1 MKTNARS
8 AAAALL
14 LMLGLAGCG
23 KEVVVGGQKHVD
35 TGATGDGTPE
45 GSASGTRAP
54 SFAKALSGGIA
65 AAVAGRAQGTITF
78 DARVSLLASGV
89 GAVPLG
95 SSPATATVRID
106 GSDTVRVATGAVPT
120 ARYTAVRVTFTRVQA
135 NVTGGLV
142 LGGVG
147 ATGLFTV
154 SILPG
159 DSIVVERAVDL
170 GAPDADTRLLVDLD
184 ASAWLGTANPLTRLV
199 AAATFRD
206 AVKVRTY

>member
-1 MKTNARS
+1 MKMHARG

-14 LMLGLAGCG
+14 LMLALGGCG

-35 TGATGDGTPE
+35 TRATGDGTPE
-45 GSASGTRAP
+45 GSASSNRAP
-54 SFAKALSGGIA
+54 AFARSPSGAIA
-65 AAVAGRAQGTITF
+65 GAVAGRAQGTLTF
-78 DARVSLLASGV
+78 DAKVALVASG
-89 GAVPLG
+89 GTAVPLG
-95 SSPATATVRID
+95 PPATTTVRID
-106 GSDTVRVATGAVPT
+106 GSDTVAVVSGNVPA

-135 NVTGGLV
+135 NVTGGLL

-170 GAPDADTRLLVDLD
+170 GAEEASARVLVDLD
-184 ASAWLGTANPLTRLV
+184 ASAWLGTADPLTRLV

-206 AVKVRTY
+206 AVKVRTF

>member
-1 MKTNARS
+1 
-8 AAAALL
+8 
-14 LMLGLAGCG
+14 MLGLAGCG
-23 KEVVVGGQKHVD
+23 KEVLVGGQKHVD
-35 TGATGDGTPE
+35 TRATGDGTPE

-54 SFAKALSGGIA
+54 AFARSPSGAIA
-65 AAVAGRAQGTITF
+65 GAVAGRAQGTVTF
-78 DARVSLLASGV
+78 EAKVALLTSG
-89 GAVPLG
+89 GAAVALG
-95 SSPATATVRID
+95 SPATTTARID
-106 GSDTVRVATGAVPT
+106 GSDTVAVASGDVPA

-135 NVTGGLV
+135 NVTGGLL

-170 GAPDADTRLLVDLD
+170 GAEEASARVLVDLD
-184 ASAWLGTANPLTRLV
+184 ASAWLGTADPLTRLV

-206 AVKVRTY
+206 AVKVRTF